1 MAVKGL
7 LEFGEALAK
16 AAKNYGNTPL
26 PNAPM
31 PANVPGAGP
40 VNIGPNP
47 AAEQAAIQYSQSSGI
62 PYTPVT
68 SFMPADPQFGARVA
82 REYELMP
89 HDPTNRRVQQSYNA
103 LADEIA
109 GQYEAMLRAGIK
121 PEFNQNPYP
130 QSPYLG
136 LMDMLETGRLQVYP
150 TRAGFGMDDA
160 FDSSQNLLLAESP
173 FKISGQ
179 PATFNDLFRAVH
191 DFQGHAKVGAGFRGA
206 GEEMA
211 YLSHAGTMSP
221 DALKALASETRGQNS
236 WLNYGPFG
244 DANRTAGIDDTV
256 FAEQKS
262 GLLPNWAIQERLPE
276 LDVRRQRFNE
286 LRAKYDT
293 GLEGAIDDS
302 GNLTLVH
309 YSPKPIERV
318 DPNFYGKGLSGRT
331 REEINRRYSED
342 FVPRSY
348 YGIEADVNPY
358 AKELGLGANKV
369 ETQIDAAQIYD
380 VKKDPEGLWKD
391 GKGDVTKSEKNLW
404 DKGYSGYFVD
414 NQRLGKVAAIFDP
427 LDVTKKLMVPLVPT
441 AAAGLAALAPQEA
454 DASMVGLLS
463 KFGASRADLKGM
475 AEKMLDGGASPDE
488 IWAKTG
494 WEYNEADKL
503 WRTELP
509 NSKSELNLPSPG
521 KDQKARAKL
530 GDIINDP
537 ELLSQYDD
545 RNRLE
550 AGLIFDETEEYGSPI
565 GGPRRFTP
573 LSDIPVII
581 DNNLP
586 VGYGFHAPASSQ
598 AGESIRISG
607 QGTPESQ
614 RATLLHE
621 MQHSIQDREGFASGG
636 SEEYFKSNRQATNK
650 WSELYGPRLQDLQDK
665 RLKNED
671 EIDEMMGLEGLKSSI
686 TRDYADSQQGL
697 LSPEQ
702 MYRNL
707 VGEVEAENVVTRD
720 SLTPDDLRIKRP
732 GSTEQLSSSD
742 ILGRDQQI
750 VRMGSYDPIDQ
761 EVGLLTNR
769 RSPEYTEEPV
779 IEERSFGSMV
789 QEYGDIN
796 RRLKAADDKKFALLM
811 AEEDR
816 LGAMSRA
823 QPGSAWGKASP
834 ELAAY
839 RRSQLLPMV
848 AEIGMGGADAVVSGL
863 DFLSNIPGAAAT
875 MNWQGATPIR
885 DRLGGLLD
893 YTFVDER
900 DQRTRDS
907 ARLLGGLLSPI

>member
-7 LEFGEALAK
+7 LGLAK
-16 AAKNYGNTPL
+16 AAKNYGNPPL
-26 PNAPM
+26 PGAPM
-31 PANVPGAGP
+31 PANVPGAGL

-89 HDPTNRRVQQSYNA
+89 HDPTNRRVQQSYGA

-286 LRAKYDT
+286 LRAQYDT

-331 REEINRRYSED
+331 REELNRSYSED

-358 AKELGLGANKV
+358 AKELGLGSNKV

-380 VKKDPEGLWKD
+380 AKKDPEGLWKD

-404 DKGYSGYFVD
+404 DKGYSGYFVN

-441 AAAGLAALAPQEA
+441 AAAGLTALAPQEA
-454 DASMVGLLS
+454 EAGAAGLLNKIRAYHGSPHDFDRFSTESIGTGEGAQQYGHGLYFAEREPTALSYRDALTPRDYEFENYLAMQNEMAENSGNYTRMEFLQQAMNHDTPQDFRNIASDSDYDDDYREMAADFADEMEAFRNESGEPVNFGRMYEVDIDAQPEELLDFDAPLSEQSEQVQNAFSFKPAPMPNFTADDVKKTLSDNPAYRYAVEGFPAAETVEKALSQANKPVLQNTGPLGAEAYNKLARELADETSDLTGAKSASEALRQSGVKGIKYADAQTRFSPKGRTSNYVIFDDATVDIARKYGVSMPVAAGLLS
-463 KFGASRADLKGM
+463 GGLGTEQAQAAEYREAPVVQEQSFGDM
-475 AEKMLDGGASPDE
+475 VN
-488 IWAKTG
+488 
-494 WEYNEADKL
+494 EYA
-503 WRTELP
+503 
-509 NSKSELNLPSPG
+509 
-521 KDQKARAKL
+521 Q
-530 GDIINDP
+530 IN
-537 ELLSQYDD
+537 
-545 RNRLE
+545 
-550 AGLIFDETEEYGSPI
+550 
-565 GGPRRFTP
+565 
-573 LSDIPVII
+573 
-581 DNNLP
+581 
-586 VGYGFHAPASSQ
+586 
-598 AGESIRISG
+598 
-607 QGTPESQ
+607 Q
-614 RATLLHE
+614 RAQAAEAQKFDTL
-621 MQHSIQDREGFASGG
+621 MREDA
-636 SEEYFKSNRQATNK
+636 
-650 WSELYGPRLQDLQDK
+650 RL
-665 RLKNED
+665 
-671 EIDEMMGLEGLKSSI
+671 
-686 TRDYADSQQGL
+686 RD
-697 LSPEQ
+697 
-702 MYRNL
+702 
-707 VGEVEAENVVTRD
+707 
-720 SLTPDDLRIKRP
+720 
-732 GSTEQLSSSD
+732 
-742 ILGRDQQI
+742 
-750 VRMGSYDPIDQ
+750 MGS
-761 EVGLLTNR
+761 VA
-769 RSPEYTEEPV
+769 
-779 IEERSFGSMV
+779 FGQV
-789 QEYGDIN
+789 
-796 RRLKAADDKKFALLM
+796 
-811 AEEDR
+811 
-816 LGAMSRA
+816 
-823 QPGSAWGKASP
+823 SP

-839 RRSQLLPMV
+839 RRSQMLPTIG
-848 AEIGMGGADAVVSGL
+848 EIGIGVLEGAVDTVDFVSQL
-863 DFLSNIPGAAAT
+863 PTAIST
-875 MNWQGATPIR
+875 MTMPKRTPLR

-893 YTFVDER
+893 YSFVDER
-900 DQRTRDS
+900 DQRARDQ
-907 ARLLGGLLSPI
+907 ARLIGGLLSPI

>member
-7 LEFGEALAK
+7 LGLAK

-31 PANVPGAGP
+31 PANVPGAGL

-89 HDPTNRRVQQSYNA
+89 HDPTNRRVQQSYGA

-244 DANRTAGIDDTV
+244 DANRTAGIDDTI
-256 FAEQKS
+256 FAKQKS

-309 YSPKPIERV
+309 YSSKPIERV

-331 REEINRRYSED
+331 REELNRSYSED

-358 AKELGLGANKV
+358 VKELGLGANKV

-441 AAAGLAALAPQEA
+441 AAAGLTALAPQEA
-454 DASMVGLLS
+454 EAGAAGLLS
-463 KFGASRADLKGM
+463 
-475 AEKMLDGGASPDE
+475 GGLGTEQAQ
-488 IWAKTG
+488 AA
-494 WEYNEADKL
+494 EYNAAPVVQEQ
-503 WRTELP
+503 
-509 NSKSELNLPSPG
+509 SF
-521 KDQKARAKL
+521 
-530 GDIINDP
+530 GDMVNEYAQIN
-537 ELLSQYDD
+537 
-545 RNRLE
+545 
-550 AGLIFDETEEYGSPI
+550 
-565 GGPRRFTP
+565 
-573 LSDIPVII
+573 
-581 DNNLP
+581 
-586 VGYGFHAPASSQ
+586 
-598 AGESIRISG
+598 
-607 QGTPESQ
+607 Q
-614 RATLLHE
+614 RAQAAEAQKFDTL
-621 MQHSIQDREGFASGG
+621 MREDA
-636 SEEYFKSNRQATNK
+636 
-650 WSELYGPRLQDLQDK
+650 RL
-665 RLKNED
+665 R
-671 EIDEMMGLEGLKSSI
+671 
-686 TRDYADSQQGL
+686 A
-697 LSPEQ
+697 
-702 MYRNL
+702 
-707 VGEVEAENVVTRD
+707 
-720 SLTPDDLRIKRP
+720 
-732 GSTEQLSSSD
+732 
-742 ILGRDQQI
+742 
-750 VRMGSYDPIDQ
+750 MGSAA
-761 EVGLLTNR
+761 
-769 RSPEYTEEPV
+769 
-779 IEERSFGSMV
+779 FGQV
-789 QEYGDIN
+789 
-796 RRLKAADDKKFALLM
+796 
-811 AEEDR
+811 
-816 LGAMSRA
+816 
-823 QPGSAWGKASP
+823 SP

-839 RRSQLLPMV
+839 RRSQILPTIG
-848 AEIGMGGADAVVSGL
+848 EIGMGALEGAVDTVDFVSQL
-863 DFLSNIPGAAAT
+863 PTAIST
-875 MNWQGATPIR
+875 MTMPKRTPLR
-885 DRLGGLLD
+885 DRLSGLLD
-893 YTFVDER
+893 YSFVDER
-900 DQRTRDS
+900 DQRARDE
-907 ARLLGGLLSPI
+907 ARLIGGLLSPI